1 VAPDLAKEQQLW
13 DPVVEVTGRPHSGG
27 ENETVDL

>member
-1 VAPDLAKEQQLW
+1 VEAESAEYWVAKAKL
-13 DPVVEVTGRPHSGG
+13 TGERYSGG